1 MYDKPMRRISA
12 PRTCNCRKG
21 FQHGGRDLPTV
32 PSPLNLSQKW
42 RWRRTAV
49 HIMLTRVTLQEAL
62 LDIPGAHLA
71 LVIMLTTA
79 VLKMTIR
86 GMPSITTPP
95 VPLPNRPC
103 SPHQDT
109 YYY

>member
-12 PRTCNCRKG
+12 PRICNCRKG
-21 FQHGGRDLPTV
+21 FQQSGRVMLTKP
-32 PSPLNLSQKW
+32 PSLNLSQKW

-49 HIMLTRVTLQEAL
+49 HIKLRGVTLQEVL
-62 LDIPGAHLA
+62 LDMPGAHLA

-79 VLKMTIR
+79 VLKMTMR

-95 VPLPNRPC
+95 VPLPNRP
-103 SPHQDT
+103 
-109 YYY
+109 